1 MAQLNACEEFVVV
14 VAAVG
19 VVVVVAAVGVV
30 VGVVDGVDV
39 ADVAAL
45 HVAVDVVVAAA
56 AAAVVVAAAVEDDG
70 QYQGAEF
77 DSYKVPT
84 WRQLVVQS
92 DQQDVL
98 TEVEANLQLQA

>member
-1 MAQLNACEEFVVV
+1 MAQLNACEEFVV
-14 VAAVG
+14 A
-19 VVVVVAAVGVV
+19 VAAVGVV
-30 VGVVDGVDV
+30 VGVAVVDGADV

-56 AAAVVVAAAVEDDG
+56 AAVVAAAAVEDDG

>member
-1 MAQLNACEEFVVV
+1 MAQLNACEEFVV
-14 VAAVG
+14 A
-19 VVVVVAAVGVV
+19 VAAVGVV
-30 VGVVDGVDV
+30 VGVAVVDGADA

-45 HVAVDVVVAAA
+45 HVAVDVVVAAAA

>member
-1 MAQLNACEEFVVV
+1 MAQLNACEEFVV
-14 VAAVG
+14 A
-19 VVVVVAAVGVV
+19 VAAVGVV
-30 VGVVDGVDV
+30 VGVAVVDGADA

>member
-1 MAQLNACEEFVVV
+1 MAQLNACEEFVV
-14 VAAVG
+14 A
-19 VVVVVAAVGVV
+19 VAAVGVV
-30 VGVVDGVDV
+30 VGVAVVDGADA

-45 HVAVDVVVAAA
+45 HVAVDVVVA